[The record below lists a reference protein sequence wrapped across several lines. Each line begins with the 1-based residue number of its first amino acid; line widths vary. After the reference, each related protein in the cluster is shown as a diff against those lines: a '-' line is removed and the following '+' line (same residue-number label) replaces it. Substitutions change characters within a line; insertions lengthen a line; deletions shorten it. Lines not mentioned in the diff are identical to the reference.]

1 VREVKT
7 LNRRI
12 LVTGGAGFIGSHFI
26 KLILLTTDYL
36 VVNFDSLTYAGNKN
50 NLSEVSNNPNYH
62 FIKGDIRDK
71 LSVIDAIRTFNINT
85 IVNFAA
91 ESHVDRSI
99 QSSDD
104 FISTNILG
112 SQVLMDASRHFWQ
125 EEDFDKFKKDA
136 LFIQVSTD
144 EVYGSIEFGEF
155 NENSSIQPNS
165 PYAASKAAADLI
177 ARSYYKTYGFPVI
190 VTRCSNNYGENQYP
204 EKLIPYFISL
214 AKNNK
219 PLEIY
224 GDGTNIRDWIHV
236 KDHCLA
242 IKTIIDKGVVGEIYN
257 IGSNNERTNIEISE
271 MILKLLGKP
280 LSLINFVKDRPGH
293 DKRYAISAE
302 KIRIELGWRPTI
314 DFYEAMKDLIQNS

>member
-1 VREVKT
+1 MNK
-7 LNRRI
+7 RI

-26 KLILLTTDYL
+26 KLILSTTDYL
-36 VVNFDSLTYAGNKN
+36 VVNYDLLTYAGNKD
-50 NLSEVSNNPNYH
+50 NLRDVSNHPNYR
-62 FIKGDIRDK
+62 FINGDIRDR
-71 LSVIDAIRTFNINT
+71 LSVIDAIRKHDINL

-99 QSSDD
+99 KSSDN
-104 FISTNILG
+104 FITTNVMG
-112 SQVLMDASRHFWQ
+112 SQTLMDAARNYWQ
-125 EEDFDKFKKDA
+125 EEEFNRFKKGV
-136 LFIQVSTD
+136 LFIQISTD
-144 EVYGSIEFGEF
+144 EVYGSIESGEF
-155 NENSSIQPNS
+155 NEYSNILPNS

-177 ARSYYKTYGFPVI
+177 ARSYYMTYGFPVI
-190 VTRCSNNYGENQYP
+190 ITRCSNNYGENQYP
-204 EKLIPYFISL
+204 EKLIPYFIFL

-271 MILKLLGKP
+271 LILKLLGKP
-280 LSLINFVKDRPGH
+280 SSLINFVKDRPGH

-302 KIRIELGWRPTI
+302 KLRTELGWQPTI
-314 DFYEAMKDLIQNS
+314 NFYEAMQDLIQNSL